1 MTHDVLPIPG
11 TSPYGLTE
19 QDFEDLGSRGIDP
32 RHAGAQLERL
42 RRGARRLELER
53 PATLGDGIEVLDP
66 ENVEARRAAY
76 REALP
81 RTTRFVP
88 ASGAATRMFSDL
100 RRKLDRSQTDVCDQG
115 PFFDQPWPFRSAISE
130 ARSNSGDLAAQLHGL
145 LFGEDGLASRP
156 KALLPFHLDG
166 VHERTA
172 FEEQVL
178 EAVEFARHGDCRTVR
193 LHLTISPEHRD
204 AIVALESRLTAEL
217 ASHDLDLHVGYS
229 HQDPSTDTLSLTE
242 NHCPLRETEEDDA
255 PLVLRPGG
263 HGALLHNLE
272 RSGGDLV
279 LIKNIDN
286 VQPRSRRSVAVRWRA
301 ALLGALGLARAETFE
316 VMEALHDPTPA
327 VIRRA
332 LDLLRRFGRVP
343 ADRDPESLRAEFNRP
358 LRICG
363 VVLNQ
368 GEPGGGPFWVRDRQG
383 RSTLQIVEAAQVD
396 RESHEQH
403 AMLQRS
409 THFNPVDVACAL
421 RDANGD
427 PYPLADFRDDD
438 AYFVADKSH
447 AGRPIRALEH
457 PGLWNGSMAHWL
469 TLFVEAPPE
478 TFTPVKTVWDLLR
491 PEHQSEP

>member
-1 MTHDVLPIPG
+1 MTHNALPIPG

-19 QDFEDLGSRGIDP
+19 EDFADLSSRGIDP
-32 RHAGAQLERL
+32 RHAGAQLDRL

-66 ENVEARRAAY
+66 ENVDARRATFRAV
-76 REALP
+76 LP

-88 ASGAATRMFSDL
+88 ASGAATRMFRDL
-100 RRKLDRSQTDVCDQG
+100 HQKLERKQIDVCDQG
-115 PFFDQPWPFRSAISE
+115 PFFEQPWPFREDIHRAQSAG
-130 ARSNSGDLAAQLHGL
+130 GDLVSQLRRLITGD
-145 LFGEDGLASRP
+145 DGLASRP

-166 VHERTA
+166 ERERTA
-172 FEEQVL
+172 FEEQIL
-178 EAVEFARHGDCRTVR
+178 EAVEFAQHGECRTVQ
-193 LHLTISPEHRD
+193 LHLTISPEHEDHLAAMEQR
-204 AIVALESRLTAEL
+204 IVAEL
-217 ASHDLDLHVGYS
+217 ASHDLDLRVSYS
-229 HQDPSTDTLSLTE
+229 CQDPSTDTLSLTE
-242 NHCPLRETEEDDA
+242 NHCPLRASEDDGA

-263 HGALLHNLE
+263 HGSLLHNLE
-272 RSGGDLV
+272 QSGGDLV

-286 VQPRSRRSVAVRWRA
+286 VQPRARRSVAVRWRA
-301 ALLGALGLARAETFE
+301 ALLGAVGLARAESFE
-316 VMEALHDPTPA
+316 VMEALHRPTPA

-332 LDLLRRFGRVP
+332 LELLRRFGRVP
-343 ADRDPESLRAEFNRP
+343 AERDPESLRAEFDRP

-383 RSTLQIVEAAQVD
+383 RSTLQIVESAQVD
-396 RESHEQH
+396 KESHEQQ

-421 RDANGD
+421 RDANGN
-427 PYPLADFRDDD
+427 PYPLAQFRDDET
-438 AYFVADKSH
+438 YFVAHKSH
-447 AGRPIRALEH
+447 EGRPIRALEH
-457 PGLWNGSMAHWL
+457 PGLWNGGMAHWL

-491 PEHQSEP
+491 PEHQA

>member
-1 MTHDVLPIPG
+1 MTQPALPIPG

-19 QDFEDLGSRGIDP
+19 QDFEDLSSRGIDP
-32 RHAGAQLERL
+32 RHAGAQLDRL

-66 ENVEARRAAY
+66 ENVDARRAAF
-76 REALP
+76 RQALP

-88 ASGAATRMFSDL
+88 ASGAASRMFRDL
-100 RRKLDRSQTDVCDQG
+100 RQKLDRREIDVCDHG
-115 PFFDQPWPFRSAISE
+115 SFFDQPWPFREAIDQAQSAG
-130 ARSNSGDLAAQLHGL
+130 GDLVSQLRRL
-145 LFGEDGLASRP
+145 LFDDGGLAFRP
-156 KALLPFHLDG
+156 KALLPFHLDSNR
-166 VHERTA
+166 ERTA
-172 FEEQVL
+172 FEEQIL
-178 EAVEFARHGDCRTVR
+178 EAVELARHGDCDRVQ
-193 LHLTISPEHRD
+193 LHLTISPEHEAGLAALQQR
-204 AIVALESRLTAEL
+204 IVEELEAEI
-217 ASHDLDLHVGYS
+217 DLRISYS
-229 HQDPSTDTLSLTE
+229 HQNPGTDTLSLTE
-242 NHCPLRETEEDDA
+242 NHCPLREAEGPDA
-255 PLVLRPGG
+255 ALVLRPGG

-272 RSGGDLV
+272 QCGGDFV

-286 VQPRSRRSVAVRWRA
+286 VQPRARRSVAVRWRA

-316 VMEALHDPTPA
+316 VMEALKDPTPA

-343 ADRDPESLRAEFNRP
+343 AERDPESLRAEFDRP

-363 VVLNQ
+363 VVVNR

-396 RESHEQH
+396 KDSHEQH

-421 RDANGD
+421 RDPDGE
-427 PYPLADFRDDD
+427 PYPLADYRDDD
-438 AYFVADKSH
+438 TYFVAHKSH
-447 AGRPIRALEH
+447 EGRPIRALEH
-457 PGLWNGSMAHWL
+457 PGLWNGGMAHWL

-491 PEHQSEP
+491 PEHQG

>member
-1 MTHDVLPIPG
+1 MTQDAFPIPG

-19 QDFEDLGSRGIDP
+19 QDFEDLSSRGIDP
-32 RHAGAQLERL
+32 RHAGAQLDRL

-66 ENVEARRAAY
+66 ENVDARRAAF

-88 ASGAATRMFSDL
+88 ASGAATRMFRDL
-100 RRKLDRSQTDVCDQG
+100 RQKLERRQTEVCDQG
-115 PFFDQPWPFRSAISE
+115 PFLDQPWPFRSSLE
-130 ARSNSGDLAAQLHGL
+130 QARESDGDLASRLHRL
-145 LFGEDGLASRP
+145 LFDEGGLASCP

-166 VHERTA
+166 DQERTA

-204 AIVALESRLTAEL
+204 AIAALEERIAAEL
-217 ASHDLDLHVGYS
+217 ASHELDFRVDYS

-242 NHCPLRETEEDDA
+242 NHCPLRESDDPGA

-272 RSGGDLV
+272 QSGGDLV

-301 ALLGALGLARAETFE
+301 ALLGALALARAETFE
-316 VMEALHDPTPA
+316 VMEALEAPTPA

-332 LDLLRRFGRVP
+332 LELLRRFGRVP
-343 ADRDPESLRAEFNRP
+343 TERDPQSLRAEFDRP

-383 RSTLQIVEAAQVD
+383 RSTLQIIESAQVD
-396 RESHEQH
+396 KESHEQQ

-421 RDANGD
+421 RDADGD
-427 PYPLADFRDDD
+427 PYRLTDFRDDD
-438 AYFVADKSH
+438 TYFVAHKSH
-447 AGRPIRALEH
+447 EGQPIRALEH
-457 PGLWNGSMAHWL
+457 PGLWNGGMAHWL

-491 PEHQSEP
+491 PEHQS

>member
-1 MTHDVLPIPG
+1 MNHDALPISG

-19 QDFEDLGSRGIDP
+19 RDFADLTARGIEP
-32 RHAGAQLERL
+32 HHAGAQLDRL

-66 ENVEARRAAY
+66 ATADARRAAF

-88 ASGAATRMFSDL
+88 ASGAATRMFRDVRETL
-100 RRKLDRSQTDVCDQG
+100 RRNRADLCDQG
-115 PFFDQPWPFRSAISE
+115 SFFDQPWPFRTAIDE
-130 ARSNSGDLAAQLHGL
+130 ARSAAGDLAGQLHR
-145 LFGEDGLASRP
+145 LFFDDDGLAAQP

-166 VHERTA
+166 DKERTA

-178 EAVEFARHGDCRTVR
+178 EAVEFAQHGDCRSVR
-193 LHLTISPEHRD
+193 LHLTISPEHKD
-204 AIVALESRLTAEL
+204 AISALESRLTSEL
-217 ASHDLDLHVGYS
+217 AEHDLDLEVSYS
-229 HQDPSTDTLSLTE
+229 HQDPATDTLSLTE
-242 NHCPLRETEEDDA
+242 NHCPLRATDEMDS

-272 RSGGDLV
+272 QSGGDLV

-286 VQPRSRRSVAVRWRA
+286 VQPRSRRSVTVRWRA
-301 ALLGALGLARAETFE
+301 ALLGALGIARAETFE
-316 VMEALHDPTPA
+316 VMEALENPSPA
-327 VIRRA
+327 AVQRA

-343 ADRDPESLRAEFNRP
+343 TDRSPESLRAEFDRP

-383 RSTLQIVEAAQVD
+383 RSTLQIVESAQVD
-396 RESHEQH
+396 KDSHEQQ

-421 RDANGD
+421 RDADGN
-427 PYPLADFRDDD
+427 PYPLTEFRDDD
-438 AYFVADKSH
+438 TYFVAHKNH
-447 AGRPIRALEH
+447 EGRAIRALEH
-457 PGLWNGSMAHWL
+457 PGLWNGAMAHWL

-491 PEHQSEP
+491 PEHQP